1 MPSNSNERR
10 RFLTDALRALGW
22 YGKDLAS
29 RLGTSAGAVS
39 SWRTGRRPT
48 PSYALAYIDLARGI
62 TEALAGPADALKPLA
77 GER

>member
-22 YGKDLAS
+22 YVIDLAR

-39 SWRTGRRPT
+39 SWRTGRRPV
-48 PSYALAYIDLARGI
+48 PGYALAYL
-62 TEALAGPADALKPLA
+62 ALAVKLTNALE
-77 GER
+77 G

>member
-1 MPSNSNERR
+1 MPSSPSERR

-39 SWRTGRRPT
+39 SWRTGRRPV
-48 PSYALAYIDLARGI
+48 PGYALAYL
-62 TEALAGPADALKPLA
+62 ALAVRVTGALE
-77 GER
+77 G